1 MKFSE
6 NDKREI
12 KKLITEKEASTACE
26 IVPMIV
32 KTSSQYPAAHFKL
45 AIIVSFIFSLGLYY
59 SPMALLNP
67 IYFLWI
73 QIPGLFIGYM
83 MGSIPFF
90 KRIFITRAE
99 MDREVTQHAYE
110 AFMQH
115 NLHQTKN
122 HNGLLIFISTFE
134 RKIKIIAD
142 FGIKSQVDNHI
153 WDNLISSFI
162 QIIKNEN
169 IFTALKAT
177 IRSAGEILEKEF
189 PATEVKSNELENDLI
204 LE

>member
-1 MKFSE
+1 
-6 NDKREI
+6 
-12 KKLITEKEASTACE
+12 
-26 IVPMIV
+26 
-32 KTSSQYPAAHFKL
+32 
-45 AIIVSFIFSLGLYY
+45 
-59 SPMALLNP
+59 
-67 IYFLWI
+67 
-73 QIPGLFIGYM
+73 
-83 MGSIPFF
+83 
-90 KRIFITRAE
+90 